1 MAWDLKKNNVAHVS
15 PSYLGSLHLEAFEG
29 KHPHDPEN
37 TIWRWR
43 QRSVHSLRSK
53 VDGRLVPVHLE
64 HRRGD
69 EQAGERRGVRI
80 RGH

>member
-15 PSYLGSLHLEAFEG
+15 PSYLGSLHLEAFE
-29 KHPHDPEN
+29 N
-37 TIWRWR
+37 THTTLQKTPFGGDGR
-43 QRSVHSLRSK
+43 RSVHSLRSK